1 MAERRV
7 PSIAGWCLLSWRLS
21 PGEMSQ
27 GQMSPGH
34 LTWGLNVPCAVGVLA
49 PAMAMVLPGKAS
61 RLGQRGRVGPG
72 PWCHPRPCSVPGPA
86 PGRGQAG
93 SPLGRAGAAGMVV
106 SSASPRCRVAL
117 VPGFQG
123 RWVFLPGH
131 AAGVQR
137 TPLRDA
143 PPVIARCQAGHCG
156 DRLGT
161 TFAAGQLAGARQ
173 SLVLLLG

>member
-1 MAERRV
+1 MAPGLGGRGKGPEHRWLVFAVLALVPWGNEPGTNVPWAFDMGLKRPLCCRR
-7 PSIAGWCLLSWRLS
+7 PCTCNGNGPAWQSIAARAEGPCGTRF
-21 PGEMSQ
+21 PGAT
-27 GQMSPGH
+27 H
-34 LTWGLNVPCAVGVLA
+34 
-49 PAMAMVLPGKAS
+49 
-61 RLGQRGRVGPG
+61 
-72 PWCHPRPCSVPGPA
+72 VPGPA
-86 PGRGQAG
+86 PGSGQAG

-137 TPLRDA
+137 TPVCDA

-156 DRLGT
+156 DGLGP
-161 TFAAGQLAGARQ
+161 TFAAGQLVEPGRA
-173 SLVLLLG
+173 